1 MAVSLGL
8 SLSQGTPNEQSRTT
22 TVTARVIINYSGG
35 SYNGNKPSGTLTI
48 DGQTFNF
55 SSNFN
60 YAGVGQGPST
70 TGSGSTTA
78 CTKTITV
85 SYGAATTRTV
95 SASASF
101 ASGTASGT
109 VSASNSINLTS
120 IPAYSGSGG
129 GDSGGGSG
137 GSGDYV
143 DPNVPPSA
151 PWQGNATIDGQAIAY
166 PWSKTLSYRS
176 DTVNDLWNYGTY
188 GVSVIKFKTPEF
200 TGKSTSLDIYLYDAR
215 ANDEQENCYYSVNY
229 ALCDSDENFE
239 MYKEVQASLDDPNP
253 VVNDPHKILQG
264 HLQKYNLEVNEWEE
278 MPFSI
283 ETDKLVGDKY
293 YYLIFWIPVDNVL
306 GTLVI
311 VHGASMYHQIRVNYT
326 DAPVVSTT
334 IYGESGTQNT
344 YEIMIDNGTGW
355 DTYQAFIDNE
365 TKFEPY
371 T

>member
-8 SLSQGTPNEQSRTT
+8 GLSQGTPNEQSRTT

-35 SYNGNKPSGTLTI
+35 SYNGNKPSGTLTV

-78 CTKTITV
+78 CTKTVTV
-85 SYGAATTRTV
+85 SYGTATTRTV

-109 VSASNSINLTS
+109 VSASNSINLTA

-129 GDSGGGSG
+129 GDSGGDSGGGSG
-137 GSGDYV
+137 GSGDPV
-143 DPNVPPSA
+143 NPGVNA
-151 PWQGNATIDGQAIAY
+151 PWQGNATIDGLGFTDRNMAGFTYADTW
-166 PWSKTLSYRS
+166 PSDGMLSYYEP
-176 DTVNDLWNYGTY
+176 V
-188 GVSVIKFKTPEF
+188 GVVRFKTPKF
-200 TGKSTSLDIYLYDAR
+200 TGSSQSVDIYLS
-215 ANDEQENCYYSVNY
+215 NTESTMYSSQFCLRY
-229 ALCDSDENFE
+229 ALCESDENYW
-239 MYKEVQASLDDPNP
+239 MYIGAGD
-253 VVNDPHKILQG
+253 VVNDPTIIKQG
-264 HLQKYNLEVNEWEE
+264 SLTAEEWEA
-278 MPFSI
+278 MPFTI
-283 ETDKLVGDKY
+283 ETDDLVGEKY
-293 YYLIFWIPVDNVL
+293 YYLIFWFANAQEIMCS
-306 GTLVI
+306 
-311 VHGASMYHQIRVNYT
+311 ASMAERKYHQIRVNYT
-326 DAPVVSTT
+326 DVPVVSTT
-334 IYGESGTQNT
+334 IYGENGIQNT

-355 DTYQAFIDNE
+355 DTYQAFIDSG